1 MTDTHLAQPDTMERA
16 EIAAADWVREWQ
28 RIGTDA
34 VPWMQLG
41 PFAPVWAMGS
51 GWLAFVARSMREDGT
66 YPTAFWTAGYP
77 AEMQALQ
84 ARMLS
89 QAGAWPDDA
98 EVEEIDIEED
108 DNLICV

>member
-1 MTDTHLAQPDTMERA
+1 HRQAMRPPDLA
-16 EIAAADWVREWQ
+16 
-28 RIGTDA
+28 
-34 VPWMQLG
+34 
-41 PFAPVWAMGS
+41 S
-51 GWLAFVARSMREDGT
+51 GLAKL
-66 YPTAFWTAGYP
+66 AFWTAGYP